1 MYYKV
6 ENNKVEVHVTA
17 KDVDS
22 NCTEENIYSYMPKEV
37 QDFINENK
45 NKSTFKKTEIL
56 GRVAPYPTNPSEI
69 VDAIAFYFEY

>member
-1 MYYKV
+1 
-6 ENNKVEVHVTA
+6 
-17 KDVDS
+17 
-22 NCTEENIYSYMPKEV
+22 MPKEV